1 MYIYNDKINSLYRSD
16 VESTESQQMTYT
28 RDIARGMVYLTC
40 KGFVH
45 RDLAARNILVTA
57 DKTCKVNSYVVC
69 RITII
74 TILS

>member
-1 MYIYNDKINSLYRSD
+1 
-16 VESTESQQMTYT
+16 MTYT

-57 DKTCKVNSYVVC
+57 DKTCKVNSYVVYMQDNYNGHNYC
-69 RITII
+69 
-74 TILS
+74 ILS